1 MDVRIGIADSP
12 QIIEV
17 DMAEETDRDALKET
31 VNAVL
36 AGTVAVLTLE
46 DRKGK
51 ELNVPGARVS
61 FVEIGAADAER
72 KIGFGA

>member
-17 DMAEETDRDALKET
+17 EMSEDTDRDELKNT
-31 VNAVL
+31 VHAVL
-36 AGTVAVLTLE
+36 EGSVAVLTLE
-46 DRKGK
+46 DKRGK

-61 FVEIGAADAER
+61 FVEIGASEDAR
-72 KIGFGA
+72 RIGFGA

>member
-17 DMAEETDRDALKET
+17 EMSEDTDRDELKKTVQALLEGS
-31 VNAVL
+31 VP
-36 AGTVAVLTLE
+36 VLTLE
-46 DRKGK
+46 DKRGK

-61 FVEIGAADAER
+61 FVEIGPNEDAR
-72 KIGFGA
+72 RIGFGA